1 MRTAG
6 LPSFFFLWSPHA
18 LQKRFELAR
27 IQLPTYRP
35 RKFAEGQSDYPVDVL
50 EKVFWPGLGKLAPL
64 VLSFYNRFVL
74 DEEAQNEMLSMVAS
88 KGMSAQQAACAWI
101 TDETN
106 KAEVDAWRPPEEFV
120 CPVGH
125 IVLDEPGVCSED
137 ELAVLRVG
145 PERRRADDV
154 PSAGN
159 TPRAD
164 DAAGSTADS
173 VTEADGAEG
182 DTPMDL
188 LKSSNRP
195 CFDCVLQCAGD
206 SDCEDK
212 VCKDGPPPKCE
223 VCRAGSSSEGGAQ
236 STCSICAAGMFQR
249 DQGQYSCIDCDNL
262 GDYYQDQPNA
272 TACIP
277 CPANTM
283 RFSGKGSSANVT
295 SCLCQKGAPPP
306 AANGSA
312 ATPFAFLCGR
322 CRGHCC
328 CALCEAARDS
338 TAAVPLGSARQIRG
352 GMTSSPAR
360 PAPSVQKALSA
371 RWRLCIGPRPGFTL
385 GQGQAVR
392 PTTPGVAV
400 ELMPG
405 FSVLDLHQY
414 AM

>member
-1 MRTAG
+1 M
-6 LPSFFFLWSPHA
+6 
-18 LQKRFELAR
+18 
-27 IQLPTYRP
+27 
-35 RKFAEGQSDYPVDVL
+35 

-88 KGMSAQQAACAWI
+88 EGMSAQQAACAWI
-101 TDETN
+101 TNETN

-137 ELAVLRVG
+137 ELAVLRAG

-159 TPRAD
+159 TPRD

-277 CPANTM
+277 CPPNTM
-283 RFSGKGSSANVT
+283 RYSGKGSSANVT

-322 CRGHCC
+322 CVGI
-328 CALCEAARDS
+328 
-338 TAAVPLGSARQIRG
+338 AAVRCVWPLVIRRRLCRSARLGRYVA
-352 GMTSSPAR
+352 AR
-360 PAPSVQKALSA
+360 PAAGQGLRQVSRRRCLQGGGFASGQGRALHWAKA
-371 RWRLCIGPRPGFTL
+371 RLCVQQR
-385 GQGQAVR
+385 Q
-392 PTTPGVAV
+392 
-400 ELMPG
+400 ELQ
-405 FSVLDLHQY
+405 SS
-414 AM
+414 